1 MSMNFTD
8 VEQAVADVYW
18 AKEHGLGGISL
29 PGLNPGDKFFFDPEL
44 DPIWAAI
51 QDVGLPVTQHG
62 GAGLPKYHPAGF
74 ALIMMLIA
82 EQGFFSSRSLWMLIC
97 GGVFDRFPGLRV
109 SYVET
114 QVHFISTVIAQL
126 DFALDPEN
134 DWMGFAQ
141 MMGRARVFERRPSE
155 YFGTNVFVG
164 VSPFSP
170 LQVPLDDLVGKGG
183 DQQPLSG
190 FHIGADAAM
199 FGVDYPHFESIFNR
213 CMGEVATLVT
223 TPSVTEADAHKIL
236 LTNAATA
243 LDFDLDALQPH
254 IDRVGFEISDVVA
267 RADEYKQAM
276 AEIDSPFKNE
286 GNILSDLVKK

>member
-1 MSMNFTD
+1 MW
-8 VEQAVADVYW
+8 Q
-18 AKEHGLGGISL
+18 
-29 PGLNPGDKFFFDPEL
+29 
-44 DPIWAAI
+44 
-51 QDVGLPVTQHG
+51 
-62 GAGLPKYHPAGF
+62 
-74 ALIMMLIA
+74 
-82 EQGFFSSRSLWMLIC
+82 LIC

-109 SYVET
+109 SYET
-114 QVHFISTVIAQL
+114 QVHFISTVIAEL
-126 DFALDPEN
+126 DFGLDPEN
-134 DWMGFAQ
+134 DWMGFAE
-141 MMGRARVFERRPSE
+141 MMGCARVFERRPGE

-183 DQQPLSG
+183 YQQPLSG

-213 CMGEVATLVT
+213 CMGEVATSVT

-236 LTNAATA
+236 LTNVATA
-243 LDFDLDALQPH
+243 LDFDLDASSRTSTGSGSRSPT
-254 IDRVGFEISDVVA
+254 SS